1 MSPRRQVIV
10 SSSDDDDADTD
21 NDPWSMIVEAEK
33 ALLES
38 MTRYC
43 FPLTAGDNP
52 RFFSL
57 NPATEK
63 GFHILH
69 AEHAGPAP
77 DDPVWKTI
85 LEDRQWAWKDIDESL
100 LYKKWDRLITN
111 QRPWVIQQITDYRRA
126 MQVPHGDTENLKPLI
141 LPATKPL
148 ILPATRPLILPAT
161 KPLILPATRPLILP
175 AAPTTAA
182 AAANAAAAADLA
194 GSGGV
199 VIVEDEEEEEESG
212 SSDTAAAAPARKCP
226 LELSVESVCYLDQFR
241 DQVLQDA
248 RASFIDEIEE
258 QRKEIEALK
267 SVVQQER
274 VQDARASFIDEIE
287 VQREQ
292 IEALKSVVQ
301 QERAR
306 RKLNLEAAMQMK
318 ELVQLLADDVST
330 YEPKK
335 KKQKTSA
342 ASNKN

>member
-10 SSSDDDDADTD
+10 SSSDDDDDTD
-21 NDPWSMIVEAEK
+21 NDPWTKRVEVEK

-43 FPLTAGDNP
+43 FPFTAGDDP

-63 GFHILH
+63 GFHILR
-69 AEHAGPAP
+69 AERAGPAP

-85 LEDRQWAWKDIDESL
+85 LEDRQWARKDIDENFL
-100 LYKKWDRLITN
+100 RKKWDYLITN

-126 MQVPHGDTENLKPLI
+126 MQVPNGDTENLKPQEN
-141 LPATKPL
+141 AT
-148 ILPATRPLILPAT
+148 
-161 KPLILPATRPLILP
+161 

-182 AAANAAAAADLA
+182 ALANAAAADAVVANAAAADAVAANAAAAADL
-194 GSGGV
+194 GGV
-199 VIVEDEEEEEESG
+199 VVVEEDEEEEESG
-212 SSDTAAAAPARKCP
+212 SSNTTAAPARKCP
-226 LELSVESVCYLDQFR
+226 LDLSVESVCYLDQFR

-248 RASFIDEIEE
+248 RASFIDEIEK

-267 SVVQQER
+267 SVV
-274 VQDARASFIDEIE
+274 
-287 VQREQ
+287 
-292 IEALKSVVQ
+292 L

-306 RKLNLEAAMQMK
+306 RKRNLKAVLQMK
-318 ELVQLLADDVST
+318 RWGQLLADDVLKC
-330 YEPKK
+330 EPKK